1 MEDVAAPQPAVLSHY
16 DTDMDGQISTKEFE
30 RGLDDDVSFEE
41 ALLAHIQADLNGKS
55 LELIHCIKMFS
66 KHDKT
71 NTVTFLNRQLRRT
84 IIILQGN
91 GL

>member
-1 MEDVAAPQPAVLSHY
+1 MSHY

-30 RGLDDDVSFEE
+30 RGLDDDVSCEE
-41 ALLAHIQADLNGKS
+41 ALQAHIQADLNGKS

-71 NTVTFLNRQLRRT
+71 NTGTFLNRQLRRL